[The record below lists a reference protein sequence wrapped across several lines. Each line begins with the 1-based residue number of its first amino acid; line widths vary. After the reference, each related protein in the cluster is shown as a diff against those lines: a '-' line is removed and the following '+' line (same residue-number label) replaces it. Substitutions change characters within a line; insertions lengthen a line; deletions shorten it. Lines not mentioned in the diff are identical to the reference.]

1 MNNHKSKN
9 DKKICFIMCTN
20 DALYEKEC
28 MNYIKRLQIP
38 TGFEAETLTIKQAES
53 MTAGYNQ
60 AMNQTDAKYKV
71 YLHQDVFIVYE
82 HFLTELLNIFQ
93 DDTIGM
99 IGIVGSLNIEESS
112 VIWYSDRVGMLHANS
127 VYKAD
132 SYLFGEISGKWKE
145 VNAVDGLLMA
155 TQYDLP
161 WREDLFH
168 HWDFYDLSQSME
180 FRRRGYKIVVPF
192 TDKPWCIHDDGILN
206 LNNYYKERSVYLK
219 EYGNK

>member
-28 MNYIKRLQIP
+28 MHYIKRLQIP
-38 TGFEAETLTIKQAES
+38 TGFEAEMLTIKQAES

-60 AMNQTDAKYKV
+60 AMNQSDAKYKV
-71 YLHQDVFIVYE
+71 YLHQDVFIVYK

-99 IGIVGSLNIEESS
+99 IGIVGSLDIEESS
-112 VIWYSDRVGMLHANS
+112 VIWYSDRVGMLYANS

-132 SYLFGEISGKWKE
+132 SYLF
-145 VNAVDGLLMA
+145 
-155 TQYDLP
+155 
-161 WREDLFH
+161 
-168 HWDFYDLSQSME
+168 LSL
-180 FRRRGYKIVVPF
+180 
-192 TDKPWCIHDDGILN
+192 IHI
-206 LNNYYKERSVYLK
+206 
-219 EYGNK
+219 